1 MKYTHQRSLDP
12 KLTSKVNFLA
22 NQSPKLN
29 SDYIDTW
36 RQKANSVLIFSP
48 FAHKRQ
54 LNLLIADQQINYMF
68 SCICL
73 VTLAVR
79 LEIMLIKMS

>member
-29 SDYIDTW
+29 SDYIDT
-36 RQKANSVLIFSP
+36 
-48 FAHKRQ
+48 
-54 LNLLIADQQINYMF
+54 
-68 SCICL
+68 
-73 VTLAVR
+73 
-79 LEIMLIKMS
+79 